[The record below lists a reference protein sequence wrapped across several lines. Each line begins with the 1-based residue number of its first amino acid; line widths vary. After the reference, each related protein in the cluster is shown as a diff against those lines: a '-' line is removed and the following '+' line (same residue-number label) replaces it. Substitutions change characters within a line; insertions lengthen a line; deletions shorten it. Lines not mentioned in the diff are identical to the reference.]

1 VGGLAAA
8 ATAAAGVL
16 ALGAPASADADPL
29 RAVRA
34 ERSPLR
40 VATYNV
46 SLNRPSAG
54 GLVADLAD
62 GEDAQARAIA
72 QVLQTTRPDVVLLNE
87 FDLDLADGD
96 GAAQAHGHEAGDGG
110 GGVSAD
116 SSEAVDLFR
125 ERYLQV
131 AQHGES
137 PIRYPYVFVAPV
149 NTGVDSGH
157 DLNNDGSVG
166 GPDDAFGFG
175 EFPGQYGMVV
185 LSRYPID
192 AANVRTFQNF
202 RWQDM
207 PGALLPDDPETDE
220 PADWYSP
227 EELEALPLSSKSHWD
242 VPVVTGGGTF
252 HVLAS
257 HPTPPTFDGAED
269 RNGLRNHD
277 EIRFWADYVGSRRDS
292 AYIYDDAGGAGGLR
306 PGSRF
311 VILGDQNADPHDG
324 DSVPGAIDQ
333 LLDNPRV
340 RDPRPSS
347 EGAVEAAAVQGGAN
361 AHHKGVAGLDTAD
374 FNDDAP
380 GNLRADYA
388 LPSKNL
394 PVHGAGVFWPM
405 ADQAG
410 SELTGMYP
418 FPTSDHR
425 LVWVDLWM
433 PGGR

>member
-1 VGGLAAA
+1 MRGRGRWVGGLAAA

-16 ALGAPASADADPL
+16 ALGAPASADDP
-29 RAVRA
+29 VGTTRA

-46 SLNRPSAG
+46 SLNRPSEG

-62 GEDAQARAIA
+62 GTDAQARAIA

-87 FDLDLADGD
+87 FDHDDA
-96 GAAQAHGHEAGDGG
+96 GA
-110 GGVSAD
+110 
-116 SSEAVDLFR
+116 AVDLFR
-125 ERYLQV
+125 EKYLEV
-131 AQHGES
+131 SQHGES
-137 PIRYPYVFVAPV
+137 PVRYPYAFTAPV

-157 DLNNDGSVG
+157 DLDNDGRTG
-166 GPDDAFGFG
+166 TPGDALGFG

-192 AANVRTFQNF
+192 TDGVRTFQDF

-207 PGALLPDDPETDE
+207 PGALLPDDPATEE

-227 EELEALPLSSKSHWD
+227 DELDVLPLSSKSHWD
-242 VPVVTGGGTF
+242 VPVQTGRGTV

-257 HPTPPTFDGAED
+257 HPTPPTFDGPED

-292 AYIYDDAGGAGGLR
+292 AYIYDDEGTEGGLR

-311 VILGDQNADPHDG
+311 VVVGDQNADPHDG
-324 DSVPGAIDQ
+324 DSVPGAVDQ
-333 LLDNPRV
+333 LLDHPRI
-340 RDPRPSS
+340 RDPRPTS
-347 EGAVEAAAVQGGAN
+347 EGAVEAAAVQAGAN
-361 AHHKGVAGLDTAD
+361 HHHEGDAALDTAD
-374 FNDDAP
+374 FADDAP
-380 GNLRADYA
+380 GNLRVDYA

-394 PVHGAGVFWPM
+394 PVHGSGVFWPM